1 MMRYILMSVYII
13 INVMKVYIYAIFKT
27 MENKKKSI
35 KFIDDEFLFR
45 LIIPV
50 NRVGEIEIRIR

>member
-1 MMRYILMSVYII
+1 MSVYII